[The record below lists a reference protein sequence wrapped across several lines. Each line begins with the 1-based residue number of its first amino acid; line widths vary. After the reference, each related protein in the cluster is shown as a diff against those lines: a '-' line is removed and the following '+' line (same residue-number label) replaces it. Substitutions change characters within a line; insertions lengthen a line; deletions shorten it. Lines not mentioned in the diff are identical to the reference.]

1 MLKIDTAI
9 LIRLHS
15 HTRVLAFT
23 FPSPLFPSPRVESLA
38 QAFPLPSLFLRSVT
52 CNYICP
58 SASVP
63 IGSIEASA
71 HLSVLY
77 LKASCSRMESR
88 DSFRAVHLSSL
99 SIKLWIMSRFC
110 NLEMIL
116 ARFCESCNCKRA
128 PILRIPNLLL
138 GRNPVLDCGTQFHY
152 RFPRRELRYCNF
164 YSRCVAEER
173 RWEEGEGT

>member
-110 NLEMIL
+110 N
-116 ARFCESCNCKRA
+116 CKRA